1 MRVGDRD
8 ITMSKGWIAQFED
21 GTVIC
26 EDDMAWNKVP
36 KKKNIR
42 RMILK
47 WEDRYWDFTDKEH
60 YTVPKKRGYVDVSMG
75 GVSEGIHSRTIGYY
89 DMEEKCKVILRV
101 EESTGQ
107 MQYDIEP
114 FE

>member
-8 ITMSKGWIAQFED
+8 ITMPKGWIAQFED

-47 WEDRYWDFTDKEH
+47 WEDRYWDLTDKEH

>member
-1 MRVGDRD
+1 MRIGDRD

-26 EDDMAWNKVP
+26 EDDMPWNKVP
-36 KKKNIR
+36 KKKNIQH
-42 RMILK
+42 MILK
-47 WEDRYWDFTDKEH
+47 WEERFWSLTDKEH
-60 YTVPKKRGYVDVSMG
+60 YTVPKKKGYMDVSTG
-75 GVSEGIHSRTIGYY
+75 GVSGGIHSRTIGYY

-101 EESTGQ
+101 EEATGQ